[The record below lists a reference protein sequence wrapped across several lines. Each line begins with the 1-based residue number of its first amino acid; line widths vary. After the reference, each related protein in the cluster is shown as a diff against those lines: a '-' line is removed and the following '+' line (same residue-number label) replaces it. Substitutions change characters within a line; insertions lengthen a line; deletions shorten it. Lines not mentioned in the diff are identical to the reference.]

1 MCTTVTNTLA
11 YCTLVLSTIR
21 IFFIVQAFEKE
32 VDIGLLETLPTL
44 DLLSLEQMS
53 PYYKH
58 ITIVKMIIKAKPQFG
73 ASL

>member
-11 YCTLVLSTIR
+11 YYTLVLSTLR
-21 IFFIVQAFEKE
+21 KSFIVQAFEKE

-44 DLLSLEQMS
+44 DLLPLEQMS